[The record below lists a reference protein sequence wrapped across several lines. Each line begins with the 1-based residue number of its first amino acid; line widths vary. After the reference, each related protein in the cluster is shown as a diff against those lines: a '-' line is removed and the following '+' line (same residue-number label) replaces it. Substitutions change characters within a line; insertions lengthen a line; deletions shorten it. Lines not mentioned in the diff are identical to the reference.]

1 MKSENFTN
9 AVTGHGLQEI
19 QPTIP
24 RAICHAKDI
33 ASVGWNVSHSLSH
46 SFSSVFGAAFSSWID
61 DQNTVIGILH
71 WSSSSKSLPLCSP
84 SPSGKLEGPSLD
96 SDIFVLFSTPSVFY
110 IVHVI
115 RADTFNALLSLLPSG
130 KLPSIIIKTPFQG
143 KKVNNP
149 ISFSSQFPL

>member
-1 MKSENFTN
+1 MKSENFTD

-33 ASVGWNVSHSLSH
+33 ASVGWNVSQSLSH
-46 SFSSVFGAAFSSWID
+46 SFSSVFGAAFSSWIE

-130 KLPSIIIKTPFQG
+130 KLPSVIIKTPFQG